1 MELNEKLDKKYQSD
15 KQAYEKIAKLKEHVN
30 KAKKEIKKYERA
42 KKNAEMNKQ
51 WAIEDKD
58 KTAETNAD
66 AAIKLAKEEIEKL
79 QKNVEKM
86 NSILANSKAKVDSYI
101 EELSKDPE
109 FKAHMNSILEKRYNR
124 KREKAIYIKEQTNL
138 LIDLCEKHPSL
149 ENNLKGMIRAKEELD
164 KLDEELNKLDPVKD
178 KSRIDEINNTEI
190 PTLVSKRGK
199 NEKIF
204 MEFCT
209 KNNINI
215 DKDLIKNLIMS
226 KKEKEQM
233 PEKEK
238 NKDKYK
244 YELEFSFAH
253 DKNGEIKL
261 AKSLKNISKGYDK
274 RINAYERA
282 IQKIPGAKVYEEN
295 IEGNRARQNSNDLNN
310 DGLDE
315 QDQHPAK
322 KFKWWEFRKRFKDW
336 RERRNVKKQGKQAE
350 KEGTAPRES
359 SEKFRN
365 AYKYDVVKDYID
377 KKEEVIFKEAGKE
390 IKQANKNGEE
400 R

>member
-15 KQAYEKIAKLKEHVN
+15 KQAYEKISKLKEHLN
-30 KAKKEIKKYERA
+30 EAKREIKKFERA

-66 AAIKLAKEEIEKL
+66 AAIKLAKEGIEKL

-109 FKAHMNSILEKRYNR
+109 FKAHINSILEKRYNR
-124 KREKAIYIKEQTNL
+124 KIKKYTSEKEQIDTMINL
-138 LIDLCEKHPSL
+138 ISQHPSL
-149 ENNLKGMIRAKEELD
+149 ENNLKGIIHAQEKAKKLEEEL
-164 KLDEELNKLDPVKD
+164 KKLDPVKD
-178 KSRIDEINNTEI
+178 KTRIDEINNI
-190 PTLVSKRGK
+190 DMPTCRSKK
-199 NEKIF
+199 
-204 MEFCT
+204 T
-209 KNNINI
+209 KNQKMFMDFCQKNNVKI
-215 DKDLIKNLIMS
+215 DEEFLNKLVEEQGFSHTKDGDIRV
-226 KKEKEQM
+226 
-233 PEKEK
+233 
-238 NKDKYK
+238 
-244 YELEFSFAH
+244 
-253 DKNGEIKL
+253 

-295 IEGNRARQNSNDLNN
+295 IEGNRERQNSNDLNN
-310 DGLDE
+310 NGLDE

-365 AYKYDVVKDYID
+365 AYKYDIVKDYVD
-377 KKEEVIFKEAGKE
+377 KKEEAIFKEAGKE

>member
-15 KQAYEKIAKLKEHVN
+15 KQAYEKISKLKEHLN
-30 KAKKEIKKYERA
+30 EAKKEIKKYERA
-42 KKNAEMNKQ
+42 KKKAEMNKQ

-58 KTAETNAD
+58 KAAETNAD
-66 AAIKLAKEEIEKL
+66 AAIKLAKEGIEKL

-86 NSILANSKAKVDSYI
+86 NSILASSKAKVDSYI

-109 FKAHMNSILEKRYNR
+109 FKAHINSILEKRYNR
-124 KREKAIYIKEQTNL
+124 KREKAIHIKEQTNL

-190 PTLVSKRGK
+190 PTLASKRSK

-295 IEGNRARQNSNDLNN
+295 VGVNRARQNSNGLNN

-315 QDQHPAK
+315 KDSHPAK

-365 AYKYDVVKDYID
+365 AYKYDVVKDYVD
-377 KKEEVIFKEAGKE
+377 KKEEAIFKEAGKE